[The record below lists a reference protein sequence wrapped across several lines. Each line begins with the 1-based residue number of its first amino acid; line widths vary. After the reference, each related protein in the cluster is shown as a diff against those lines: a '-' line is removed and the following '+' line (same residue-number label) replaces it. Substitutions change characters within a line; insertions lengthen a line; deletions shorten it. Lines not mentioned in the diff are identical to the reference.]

1 MAQTRTNTTLEEIQS
16 ISENMTKLQLQEWI
30 HRQANELLM
39 IKNMT
44 MPTIKDNQ
52 RLKQENEK
60 LKQEQFDELERL
72 TKDMYMTLVDVE
84 IFDNLI
90 EKEQKYDELNREIE
104 QLKQQKKEHGDSS
117 YLQGYNHDR
126 QEDAEYMWDFIRSQI
141 DGDLKYHKKMFYE
154 MFDENQYII
163 EGEKVVEVEDESDEE

>member
-30 HRQANELLM
+30 HRQANELLF

-52 RLKQENEK
+52 RLK
-60 LKQEQFDELERL
+60 
-72 TKDMYMTLVDVE
+72 
-84 IFDNLI
+84 
-90 EKEQKYDELNREIE
+90 REIE

-126 QEDAEYMWDFIRSQI
+126 QEDPEYMWDFIRSQI
-141 DGDLKYHKKMFYE
+141 DGDLKYHTKMFYE

-163 EGEKVVEVEDESDEE
+163 EGDKVVEVEDESDEE

>member
-30 HRQANELLM
+30 HRQANELLF

-52 RLKQENEK
+52 RLKQ
-60 LKQEQFDELERL
+60 
-72 TKDMYMTLVDVE
+72 
-84 IFDNLI
+84 
-90 EKEQKYDELNREIE
+90 EIE

-141 DGDLKYHKKMFYE
+141 DGDLKYHTKMFYE